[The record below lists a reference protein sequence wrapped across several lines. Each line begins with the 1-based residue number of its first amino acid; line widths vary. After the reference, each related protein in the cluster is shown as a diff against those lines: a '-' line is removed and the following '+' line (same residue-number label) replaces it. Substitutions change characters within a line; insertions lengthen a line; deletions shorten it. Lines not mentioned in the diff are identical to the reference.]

1 LGGFKDNKLLHD
13 DNIFANLGSEGLKM
27 AEKVLLKKYSNRR
40 LYDTEQ
46 SAYVTLSQVADLI
59 KAGRGVEITDT
70 ETKEDVTAF
79 VLTQIV
85 FEEAKKKTVL
95 LPISLLYLI
104 IRYGETVLS
113 EFFEKYLEQT
123 LQNYFAYKSAMD
135 EQFRKWLDLGMDFS
149 AMTQKTVGQLN
160 PFMDL
165 FSNPSRKKEG
175 EKPE

>member
-1 LGGFKDNKLLHD
+1 
-13 DNIFANLGSEGLKM
+13 M

-40 LYDTEQ
+40 LYDTEK
-46 SAYVTLSQVADLI
+46 SAYVTLTQVAELI
-59 KAGRGVEITDT
+59 KAGREVEVTDA

-79 VLTQIV
+79 ILTQIV

-123 LQNYFAYKSAMD
+123 LQNYFTYKKAMD
-135 EQFRKWLDLGMDFS
+135 EQFRNLLDVGMDFS
-149 AMTQKTVGQLN
+149 TLTQTTVGQLN
-160 PFMDL
+160 PFMEL
-165 FSNPSRKKEG
+165 FSKPSRKKEG